1 MSSAFAMMS
10 APDRH
15 AVRRLPPLPALPWAA
30 AVLLSLLVAASA
42 AHAQSP
48 RSPGEAPQPAQ
59 AGEAFDISVIE
70 RPPLDDR
77 QAFVDFMVGRRGEDP
92 QMLGWRFDRM
102 QRLVGNGDLWRDK
115 EIAAFLLAPREIFA
129 LDRNAPRAYDHAYL
143 DIGYGVTISGPHIVG
158 RMTSALDLE
167 PGDRV
172 LEIGTGSGYQASILS
187 YLTEEVFS
195 IEIIEPLAARTSAA
209 YDRLAAGA
217 FPEYGNI
224 RTMAADG
231 YHGWPENGPYDSI
244 IVTAAI
250 DHIPPPLLQQLAV
263 DGTMVIPVGPLGA
276 QTLLAVTKSE
286 DADGNIVIDREDIY
300 QGRRTV
306 SFVPFTRVD

>member
-1 MSSAFAMMS
+1 MIAARRKRVTTAFFAFLMG
-10 APDRH
+10 
-15 AVRRLPPLPALPWAA
+15 AA
-30 AVLLSLLVAASA
+30 AAAPAGAQIEGPA
-42 AHAQSP
+42 A
-48 RSPGEAPQPAQ
+48 APQLAQ
-59 AGEAFDISVIE
+59 TGGGFDISAVE

-77 QAFVDFMVGRRGEDP
+77 QAFVRAMTGRRGEDP

-102 QRLVGNGDLWRDK
+102 QRLVANGDLWRDK

-129 LDRNAPRAYDHAYL
+129 LDRNASRAYDHAYL

-187 YLTEEVFS
+187 YLTDEVFS
-195 IEIIEPLAARTSAA
+195 IEIIEPLAERTAQTYAELSAGE
-209 YDRLAAGA
+209 Y
-217 FPEYGNI
+217 PEYGNI

-231 YHGWPENGPYDSI
+231 YHGWDEHAPYDGI

-263 DGTMVIPVGPLGA
+263 GGTMVIPVGPLGA
-276 QTLLAVTKSE
+276 QTLLAVTKVE
-286 DADGNIVIDREDIY
+286 DEDGNLVIEREDIY

-306 SFVPFTRVD
+306 SFVPFTRAD